1 MKLLKTL
8 PILTLPL
15 LVACGSENTEQVGI
29 AQSALTQAVNSVEL
43 PSNCFAEVAASDC
56 ENSPG
61 PFITLN
67 GALFLGELNVELV
80 FCNNAKC
87 VHEHTEEAV
96 VTLTVLGEGESIT
109 IPKQPVLGGVGGN
122 PHILVQLV
130 DANDRPLTEE
140 MYLGR
145 CVQGLDDANL
155 DFGAPGLTDAWL
167 TELSCSN
174 SPGPYIN
181 VDGFLV
187 MTGVKARI
195 IFRNNLKG
203 THETD
208 VVQELTLMADGTTF
222 EFPKQ
227 PPLGGVGGN
236 PHIWIR
242 YTDANGN
249 SLAETYL
256 GRCKQ
261 LSKELNK

>member
-8 PILTLPL
+8 PILALPF
-15 LVACGSENTEQVGI
+15 LVACGTNDTENVAQ
-29 AQSALTQAVNSVEL
+29 AQSALTQAVNSLEL
-43 PSNCFAEVAASDC
+43 PSNCSAEVTATDC
-56 ENSPG
+56 QNSPG
-61 PFITLN
+61 PFITLD
-67 GALFLGELNVELV
+67 GVLSLGQLNVELV
-80 FCNNAKC
+80 FCNNKKC
-87 VHEHTEEAV
+87 VHEHTEETV

-130 DANDRPLTEE
+130 DANDQPLSDEV
-140 MYLGR
+140 YLGR
-145 CVQGLDDANL
+145 CVQGLDDADV
-155 DFGAPGLTDAWL
+155 DFGAPGLADAWL

-181 VDGFLV
+181 VDGLLV

-195 IFRNNLKG
+195 IFRNNLQG

-236 PHIWIR
+236 PHIWLR
-242 YTDANGN
+242 YTDADGN
-249 SLAETYL
+249 TLSETYL

-261 LSKELNK
+261 LDKELNK